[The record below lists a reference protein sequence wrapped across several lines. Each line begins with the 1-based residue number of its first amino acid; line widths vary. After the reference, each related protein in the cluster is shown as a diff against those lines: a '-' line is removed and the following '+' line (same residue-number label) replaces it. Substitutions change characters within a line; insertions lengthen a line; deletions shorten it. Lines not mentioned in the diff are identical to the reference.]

1 MAGLKTLY
9 TLTFAPDMKE
19 WPKRTVMRGFEAA
32 LAAVGQLWFREFFPR
47 HYTNLALREYGYQR
61 REKDYQIRKARTT
74 KRTAPLVGLNK
85 GPHRAGTLRRQA
97 LRTGLVRATSK
108 KVSVAFQVPLYAKSR
123 GRLGTGP
130 DMIGEMTSISERE
143 TKTFFRVFEKV
154 LVHFLRG
161 EPKRKRIRSGAR

>member
-1 MAGLKTLY
+1 MAGLRTLY

-19 WPKRTVMRGFEAA
+19 WPKRTVMRGYEAA
-32 LAAVGQLWFREFFPR
+32 LSAVGQLWFRDFFPK
-47 HYTNLALREYGYQR
+47 HFTNLALQEYGYQR
-61 REKDYQIRKARTT
+61 RDKDYQIRKGRTT

-85 GPHRAGTLRRQA
+85 GAHRAGTLQRQA

-108 KVSVAFQVPLYAKSR
+108 KVSVQFQVPVYAKSR

-130 DMIGEMTSISERE
+130 NMMQELTSISERE
-143 TKTFFRVFEKV
+143 TNTFFRVFEKV
-154 LVHFLRG
+154 LVRFLRG